1 MKSLPMNELGRE
13 IYSLL
18 SLFLT
23 HMRQILVLYITFLC
37 VSCNLLAQ
45 TKRAL
50 VIGLGEHKDPAWNKI
65 NGDKDVPYIIE
76 ILSDA
81 KYEHIITC
89 VNKEATKA
97 RIVSAFKILE
107 KTCNPKDIVY
117 VHFSGH
123 GQQMSDRSKDETDEK
138 DECWITYDA
147 YRRPSENYKGEKH
160 LTDDEVNY
168 YLNLIRNKI
177 GDEGKMLVV
186 IDACHSGTAT
196 REGNDV
202 EMTRGVSEI
211 FETAITW
218 IVDTIGNYSKV
229 LFDNQIQQNSE
240 RWITISACKSS
251 EVNVEMRKPSVGKL
265 TYALY
270 KMTKEKPSTNNR
282 EFFNNILNFVDS
294 NSCSMPQTPELSG
307 DITRYSIIDILK

>member
-1 MKSLPMNELGRE
+1 MKQIN
-13 IYSLL
+13 I
-18 SLFLT
+18 LFIALFYT
-23 HMRQILVLYITFLC
+23 IFNMQ
-37 VSCNLLAQ
+37 AQ

-50 VIGLGEHKDPAWNKI
+50 VIGLGEHRDPAWNKI
-65 NGDKDVPYIIE
+65 NGDKDVPYVIE
-76 ILSDA
+76 MLSDA

-97 RIVSAFKILE
+97 NIVSAFKTLE
-107 KTCNPKDIVY
+107 RSCNPKDIVY
-117 VHFSGH
+117 IHFSGH
-123 GQQMSDRSKDETDEK
+123 GQQMRDRSKDETDEK

-147 YRRPSENYKGEKH
+147 YRRPSEVYRGEKH

-196 REGNDV
+196 REGYGGKG
-202 EMTRGVSEI
+202 ERGVSDI

-218 IVDTIGNYSKV
+218 VVETVSNYSEDYLNK
-229 LFDNQIQQNSE
+229 QIHQNSE
-240 RWITISACKSS
+240 QWITISACGSK
-251 EVNVEMRKPSVGKL
+251 EVNIEMSKPSAGKL

-282 EFFNNILNFVDS
+282 EFFNHILKYVDS
-294 NSCSMPQTPELSG
+294 NSDFRPQTPELSG
-307 DITRYSIIDILK
+307 DITKYSIIDILK